1 MRRVLPAVVLI
12 AGSLALAACS
22 PQPSPEPTTA
32 PTPSASTPTKPTTT
46 PAPTETES
54 APPSAAPTTEP
65 TAEPAPP
72 ATDAPDG
79 LPGDCTQAYSAGMQ
93 DRLHAAFAQ
102 LNPGRSYA
110 WSSKVADLL
119 DVIQGAPNLNCD
131 WSPGGDV
138 FLTQNAA
145 LAPAQHDQLVR
156 DALTRDFP
164 GCDAT
169 GAVVDC
175 QRELDRQQDFHE
187 YERVVLDGDLLL
199 TTYAANADKALVD
212 DAISDMRAILP

>member
-1 MRRVLPAVVLI
+1 MRRVLPAVVLL

-32 PTPSASTPTKPTTT
+32 PTPAASTPAKPTT

-54 APPSAAPTTEP
+54 APPSAAPTEP

-72 ATDAPDG
+72 ATDGPAG
-79 LPGDCTQAYSAGMQ
+79 LPANCAQAYSPGMQ

-102 LNPGRSYA
+102 LNPGRPYA
-110 WSSKVADLL
+110 WSSKIADLL

-145 LAPAQHDQLVR
+145 IAPAQHDQLVR

-199 TTYAANADKALVD
+199 TTYAANVDKALVD